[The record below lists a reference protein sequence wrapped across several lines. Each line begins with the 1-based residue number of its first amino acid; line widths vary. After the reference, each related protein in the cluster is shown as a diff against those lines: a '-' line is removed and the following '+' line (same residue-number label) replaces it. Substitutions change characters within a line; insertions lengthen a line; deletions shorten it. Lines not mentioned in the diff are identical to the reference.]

1 MNPAL
6 YSARDY
12 PNKGRTEG
20 DCRHFEV
27 LGVCG
32 YGQCLK
38 RSLDPDKTK
47 RGFAWDRAC
56 TGDFEERIFRVPLEA
71 R

>member
-1 MNPAL
+1 MTPL
-6 YSARDY
+6 ARASGEQERTS

-20 DCRHFEV
+20 ECRHFEV

-32 YGQCLK
+32 YGQCLR

-56 TGDFEERIFRVPLEA
+56 LWDFEERER
-71 R
+71 